1 MVSDYYKTNAD
12 DVIDH
17 GYKKLAIQQGVAEKA
32 APILDPAGDV
42 QFSFVTTLRGDMA
55 KYGPDI
61 RRFIDAMIYKLERN
75 AHKGRWEDL
84 SLEKAFDLLKREV
97 CELDVEVKGDRNMVR
112 TMLEAADVANF
123 ALIVAAIVME
133 RGR

>member
-1 MVSDYYKTNAD
+1 MVKSAEWPYAD
-12 DVIDH
+12 
-17 GYKKLAIQQGVAEKA
+17 KGVAEKV
-32 APILDPAGDV
+32 APIP
-42 QFSFVTTLRGDMA
+42 SFGFTTVLQGDMA

-61 RRFIDAMIYKLERN
+61 RRFIDAMIYKLEKN
-75 AHKGRWEDL
+75 APKGRWETY
-84 SLEKAFDLLKREV
+84 SLEQAFDLLKQEV
-97 CELDVEVKGDRNMVR
+97 DELQVEVHGDRNMVR

>member
-1 MVSDYYKTNAD
+1 MVTHHVGIDDEDKAAVARAKDYLAKT
-12 DVIDH
+12 
-17 GYKKLAIQQGVAEKA
+17 GVAEKA
-32 APILDPAGDV
+32 TFDFTVKLE
-42 QFSFVTTLRGDMA
+42 GDMI

-61 RRFIDAMIYKLERN
+61 RRFVDAMIYKLEKN

-84 SLEKAFDLLKREV
+84 SLEDAFMRLTDEVSELKAEV
-97 CELDVEVKGDRNMVR
+97 HGDRNMVR

-123 ALIVAAIVME
+123 ALIVAAIAME

>member
-1 MVSDYYKTNAD
+1 MVEQFHKM
-12 DVIDH
+12 
-17 GYKKLAIQQGVAEKA
+17 AIQQGVAEKA
-32 APILDPAGDV
+32 APNLDPAGDV

-61 RRFIDAMIYKLERN
+61 RRFVDAMVFKLEKN
-75 AHKGRWEDL
+75 ATKGRWETY
-84 SLEKAFDLLKREV
+84 SLEQAFDLLLGEV
-97 CELDVEVKGDRNMVR
+97 AELQTEVHGDRNMVR

-123 ALIVAAIVME
+123 ALIVAAIAME